1 LYVCK
6 KATQSSQRD
15 KCLSNT
21 RVVADQGCTDIVQQQ
36 RCGLFTVTLLGMDS
50 AMRLSSFRYVG
61 EYPMLRP
68 TAHAKTGAPDAGALS
83 QQHRETQGRTDL
95 LIRQVFKIA

>member
-1 LYVCK
+1 
-6 KATQSSQRD
+6 
-15 KCLSNT
+15 
-21 RVVADQGCTDIVQQQ
+21 
-36 RCGLFTVTLLGMDS
+36 
-50 AMRLSSFRYVG
+50 MRLSSFRYVG